1 MSINKNLFRVII
13 ISIVFSCL
21 KFIVDILMILVNKK
35 ELIRM
40 ENYSGIM
47 PEFSLYDYFLN
58 TIILFVPLLLS
69 TIAFI
74 FFKDRISK
82 IIYWII
88 AAIPI
93 AIFTWLAIFVVIF
106 MGTEYKYLVSALIP
120 LYLIVA
126 FYYNYR
132 MINKEL
138 ERKKNELL

>member
-1 MSINKNLFRVII
+1 
-13 ISIVFSCL
+13 
-21 KFIVDILMILVNKK
+21 MILVNKK